1 MYTADEVLHGIDLT
15 NRTAVVTGGYSGV
28 GLAITRALNH
38 AGARVIVPARRPD
51 VARRNLGATAETVE
65 MDLGD
70 LGSVDAFAT
79 SYLRRHRALDFLITS
94 AAIMACPETRVGP
107 GWEAQFAVNHLGHFA
122 LTCGLWPALTR
133 ASAARVVAV
142 ASGRSPED
150 RIRWHDVHFIDGY
163 HKWAAYGQSKLANIL
178 FAHHLD
184 RLGAAHGVRA
194 FSASPGYI
202 RTPLQRHLTIAEM
215 TEAGWLG
222 TDGEPAPGLFRTPEQ
237 GAATPL
243 WAATAATQGG
253 AYCTDCRESEP
264 YPHDDVEA
272 ERLWRYSAKLT
283 GRAIPSDSI
292 ASTDSPADD
301 DSGQR
306 ELLAGR
312 TSTESD

>member
-1 MYTADEVLHGIDLT
+1 MHTADEVLHGIDLT
-15 NRTAVVTGGYSGV
+15 GRTAVVTGGYSGV
-28 GLAITRALNH
+28 GLAIARALNL
-38 AGARVIVPARRPD
+38 AGAQVIVPARRPD

-65 MDLGD
+65 MDLAD
-70 LGSVDAFAT
+70 LTSVRAFTA

-122 LTCGLWPALTR
+122 LTCGLWPAL
-133 ASAARVVAV
+133 AQAPAARVVAV

-150 RIRWHDVHFIDGY
+150 RIRWHDVHFTVGY
-163 HKWAAYGQSKLANIL
+163 HKWAAYEQSKLANVL

-184 RLGAAHGVRA
+184 RLGAAYGVRA

-222 TDGEPAPGLFRTPEQ
+222 TDGEPAPGLFRTAEQ

-243 WAATAATQGG
+243 WAATAATRGG
-253 AYCTDCRESEP
+253 AYCADCRESEP
-264 YPHDDVEA
+264 YPHDDSEA
-272 ERLWRYSAKLT
+272 ARLWRYSAQLT
-283 GRAIPSDSI
+283 GCAIPSDSI
-292 ASTDSPADD
+292 ASP
-301 DSGQR
+301 
-306 ELLAGR
+306 GR
-312 TSTESD
+312 RTA

>member
-1 MYTADEVLHGIDLT
+1 MHTADEVLHGIDLT

-28 GLAITRALNH
+28 GLAITRALSR
-38 AGARVIVPARRPD
+38 AGAQVFVPARRPD
-51 VARRNLGATAETVE
+51 VARHNLGATAETVE
-65 MDLGD
+65 MDLAD
-70 LGSVDAFAT
+70 LRSVDAFAT

-133 ASAARVVAV
+133 APAPRVVAV

-150 RIRWHDVHFIDGY
+150 RIRWHDVHFTHGY
-163 HKWAAYGQSKLANIL
+163 HKWAAYGQSKLANVL

-184 RLGAAHGVRA
+184 RLGTGYGVRA

-215 TEAGWLG
+215 TEAGWLR

-253 AYCTDCRESEP
+253 AYCADCRESEP

-272 ERLWRYSAKLT
+272 ARLWRYSAELT
-283 GRAIPSDSI
+283 GCALPSEGT
-292 ASTDSPADD
+292 ACTDSPADD
-301 DSGQR
+301 
-306 ELLAGR
+306 
-312 TSTESD
+312 TP

>member
-15 NRTAVVTGGYSGV
+15 DRTAVVTGGYSGV
-28 GLAITRALNH
+28 GLAITRALNR
-38 AGARVIVPARRPD
+38 AGAQVIVPARRLD
-51 VARRNLGATAETVE
+51 VARRNLGATAEAVE
-65 MDLGD
+65 MDLAD
-70 LGSVDAFAT
+70 LSSVDAFAT

-133 ASAARVVAV
+133 ASSARVVAV

-150 RIRWHDVHFIDGY
+150 RIRWHDVHFTDGY
-163 HKWAAYGQSKLANIL
+163 DKWAAYGQSKLANAL

-184 RLGAAHGVRA
+184 RLGAAYGVRA

-222 TDGEPAPGLFRTPEQ
+222 TDGEPTPGLFLTPEQ

-243 WAATAATQGG
+243 WAATAATRGG
-253 AYCTDCRESEP
+253 AYCADCHETEP
-264 YPHDDVEA
+264 YPHDNVEA

-292 ASTDSPADD
+292 TSTDSPADD
-301 DSGQR
+301 DSGQW
-306 ELLAGR
+306 EFLAGR